1 MLSVDLNA
9 DLGES
14 FGAYTI
20 GMDAQVLPHVTS
32 VNVACG
38 YHAGDPMVMERTVRM
53 AKKEGTAVG
62 AHPGYPDLQGF
73 GRRNMAVSPEDARVM
88 VMYQIG
94 ALNAFLTAEGMRMQ
108 HVKLHGALYNAAAR
122 DLDLALAICDGIHAV
137 LPSVIFLGLAGS
149 QMVRAARETGLRFA
163 SEVFADRAYMP
174 DGSLVPRSRPG
185 AVIHDTE
192 TAIART
198 LRMVKE
204 GSVESIDGT
213 VVPLQADSICVHGDN
228 PEAIRFVEQIHRALE
243 DGGVQVRAL
252 DLA

>member
-38 YHAGDPMVMERTVRM
+38 YHAGDPLVMERTVRM

-73 GRRNMAVSPEDARVM
+73 GRRNMAVSPEDARAM
-88 VMYQIG
+88 VVYQVG
-94 ALNAFLTAEGMRMQ
+94 ALNAFLMAEGMRLQ

-149 QMVRAARETGLRFA
+149 QMVRAAL
-163 SEVFADRAYMP
+163 
-174 DGSLVPRSRPG
+174 
-185 AVIHDTE
+185 
-192 TAIART
+192 
-198 LRMVKE
+198 
-204 GSVESIDGT
+204 
-213 VVPLQADSICVHGDN
+213 
-228 PEAIRFVEQIHRALE
+228 
-243 DGGVQVRAL
+243 
-252 DLA
+252 

>member
-228 PEAIRFVEQIHRALE
+228 PEAIRFVEQIHQALE